1 MGNHDLVE
9 ARSPCHSQEA
19 EGRNLGHNLA
29 QRLECLES
37 HADHLGRRIEVDS
50 GTDWEDRDSR
60 TAAVEDMEVV
70 AHGIGSDFEV
80 VGEAAVGSAEP
91 GARTAGLVSGVP

>member
-1 MGNHDLVE
+1 
-9 ARSPCHSQEA
+9 
-19 EGRNLGHNLA
+19 
-29 QRLECLES
+29 
-37 HADHLGRRIEVDS
+37 
-50 GTDWEDRDSR
+50 
-60 TAAVEDMEVV
+60 V